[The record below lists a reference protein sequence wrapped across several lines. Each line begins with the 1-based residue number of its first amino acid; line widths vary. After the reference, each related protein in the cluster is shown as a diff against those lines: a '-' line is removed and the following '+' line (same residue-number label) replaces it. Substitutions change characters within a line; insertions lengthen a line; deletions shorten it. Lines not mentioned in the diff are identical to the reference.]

1 MDPQFLADMALYN
14 ALFFSALTLGAM
26 AFFGLGVAPVVHKVL
41 DKDRAGTVTRALF
54 PVYYLVLATTCAL
67 AAVPAFLI
75 NVAAGIVLVVIA
87 GGFVFARQVMMPR
100 INALREEVKRGSI
113 AAKGPFEMMHA
124 WSVRMNMLQLF
135 VLLVVFWFLA
145 LSAG

>member
-1 MDPQFLADMALYN
+1 MDPQFLADMALYT
-14 ALFFSALTLGAM
+14 ALFFAAVTLGAM

-54 PVYYLVLATTCAL
+54 PVYYLVLAIASVL

-75 NVAAGIVLVVIA
+75 NVTAGIVLAVIA

-100 INALREEVKRGSI
+100 INALGEEVRRGSTV
-113 AAKGPFEMMHA
+113 AKGAYDMMHA
-124 WSVRMNMLQLF
+124 WSIRMNMLQLF